1 MMPTKWCSVTSED
14 YAKYND
20 DKRLPFLARYANR
33 YAPGSTFK
41 TITAT
46 IGLDTGVT
54 KPDKVREISGLQ
66 WQKMLHGASIFVTR
80 VHDVPK

>member
-1 MMPTKWCSVTSED
+1 PSYDANQMVLGITSED

-46 IGLDTGVT
+46 IGLDTGIT
-54 KPDKVREISGLQ
+54 KPDKIREISGLK
-66 WQKMLHGASIFVTR
+66 WQKDASWGKYFVTR
-80 VHDVPK
+80 